1 MSKLKLKKLWVEK
14 YRPTTL
20 ADVIF
25 QDPTQKRFFER
36 IVAEKDL
43 PNLLLSGVQGT
54 GKSTMSGV
62 LIAELGIDPT
72 DLMRIKC
79 SDETGVDS
87 MRDKISRF
95 AETMPIGD
103 FKVVQLE
110 EFDFLSQNAY
120 AVLRHII
127 EDSSDNCRFI
137 CTCNYSNKV
146 MPAIK
151 SRLQEINFKAPEKDA
166 VLEKMAEILIAED
179 IEVDEESLEALE
191 KIVTAVYPD
200 IRKIIQVLQQSS
212 KSGKLIWKESV
223 SSGESAEYRLK
234 LLDHIEQNDFVQA
247 RKLVCDVVQRE
258 EYEDLYKWLY
268 QNIHRC
274 PKFKTQA
281 AEERAIVVIADRL
294 YKHASYTHVDVNLAA
309 CFIELSSL

>member
-1 MSKLKLKKLWVEK
+1 MTKSKLKKLWVEK

-25 QDPTQKRFFER
+25 QDEIQKKFFEK
-36 IVAEKDL
+36 IIAEKDL

-54 GKSTMSGV
+54 GKTTMSGV
-62 LIAELGIDPT
+62 LVNEFGIDPA

-151 SRLQEINFKAPEKDA
+151 SRLQEVNFKAPGKDL
-166 VLEKMAEILIAED
+166 VMEKMAEILMTED
-179 IEVDEESLEALE
+179 IEVDETSLEALE

-200 IRKIIQVLQQSS
+200 IRKTIQILQQSCR
-212 KSGKLIWKESV
+212 SGKLIWRESV
-223 SSGESAEYRLK
+223 SAADSSEYKIK
-234 LLDHIEQNDFVQA
+234 LLDYIEQSNFAQA

-274 PKFKTQA
+274 PKFKQQET
-281 AEERAIVVIADRL
+281 EEKAIVIIADRL
-294 YKHASYTHVDVNLAA
+294 YKHASYTHVDINLAA
-309 CFIELSSL
+309 CFIELGAL